1 MRYRGIDDAQ
11 EYSYVWF
18 NDDGKSV
25 AVLHCVLWLNA
36 LTHSTHPHMLSNF
49 SRTMNPFCARQ
60 FIIFANNETD
70 SSRLSQQLMFAAA
83 DSKAKT
89 NGTFEF
95 FITFIPHV
103 YREVAA
109 LSHTVRRHPAG
120 IFFFLLLSASRMIY
134 DREPARAHVCAREQQ
149 QQQNSRREK
158 WNEKKEKKWLLL
170 FYSFIVFMFL
180 QQKFMVNLCMT
191 CTWDFRVPCK
201 NVALPTTSAGLD
213 HTVMICFVSSQF
225 ARQQQRAHEYAI
237 AIFNNVEIEYK
248 LTHVYYIST
257 ELLLFRRL
265 CYRCWCKTMESRMNR
280 KVCMLKVCFA
290 VFLSL

>member
-120 IFFFLLLSASRMIY
+120 IFFFFSWAR
-134 DREPARAHVCAREQQ
+134 PA
-149 QQQNSRREK
+149 
-158 WNEKKEKKWLLL
+158 W
-170 FYSFIVFMFL
+170 FMTE
-180 QQKFMVNLCMT
+180 N
-191 CTWDFRVPCK
+191 
-201 NVALPTTSAGLD
+201 
-213 HTVMICFVSSQF
+213 
-225 ARQQQRAHEYAI
+225 QRARTFAPENNNSNRI
-237 AIFNNVEIEYK
+237 AEEKNEMK
-248 LTHVYYIST
+248 
-257 ELLLFRRL
+257 
-265 CYRCWCKTMESRMNR
+265 KKR
-280 KVCMLKVCFA
+280 KSDF
-290 VFLSL
+290 FFFILSLFLCFCSRNSWSIYAWHAHEISAFHARMSLCRQPLLGLIIQSWSVLFHLNLRDSSSEHTNMQLQYLITLKLSTNLHTYTIFLPNCYYFAGFATAADAKQWNRGWIEKSVC

>member
-120 IFFFLLLSASRMIY
+120 IFFFFSWAR
-134 DREPARAHVCAREQQ
+134 PAWFMTENQRARTFAPENN
-149 QQQNSRREK
+149 NSNRIAEEK
-158 WNEKKEKKWLLL
+158 NEMKKKEKKWLLL

-290 VFLSL
+290 VFLSF

>member
-158 WNEKKEKKWLLL
+158 WNEKKREKVTSSFL
-170 FYSFIVFMFL
+170 FFHCFYVFAAEIHG
-180 QQKFMVNLCMT
+180 QFMHDMHMRFPRSMQECRFADNLCWAWSHSHDLF
-191 CTWDFRVPCK
+191 CFI
-201 NVALPTTSAGLD
+201 S
-213 HTVMICFVSSQF
+213 IC
-225 ARQQQRAHEYAI
+225 ATAA
-237 AIFNNVEIEYK
+237 A
-248 LTHVYYIST
+248 ST
-257 ELLLFRRL
+257 RI
-265 CYRCWCKTMESRMNR
+265 CNCNI
-280 KVCMLKVCFA
+280 
-290 VFLSL
+290 